1 MSTTPSV
8 VTIPKSI
15 PNYTTLRK
23 CRVCGSSRNYL
34 LPLFTLGEQAVS
46 DFVPREGIHQ
56 GILCPI
62 ELELCELCG
71 LVQSRHTA
79 RQDFLYT
86 RHYWYRSGTT
96 ATMKA
101 ELQDVVESALSRLP
115 FLRKISSG
123 SPYQHIVLDIGS
135 NDGTLLRYYPPHL
148 IRIGVEPANNLATT
162 ENYHDEGLDLI
173 HDFWPPTTA
182 SLPIYKA
189 HVVTACGMFYDLEDP
204 NQFIAAVKQ
213 VLHPDGVFIAQ
224 LMCLKQTLQ
233 MYDVGNLAHEHL
245 EFYSLKSLN
254 YLFHQHGLQIFDIEE
269 NTVNGGSY
277 RLYIRHTD
285 LYKPITPQVDSYFN
299 IEHHMDLSNRDTYY
313 KWFGEVYD
321 RREKVVEYIKGQL
334 LHGKTVHI
342 YGASTK
348 GNVIL
353 QFMGLDHN
361 LIPYA
366 SDRSLEKHGLYTIGT
381 GIPIISEEESRAMK
395 PDNYLILPYAFSQEF
410 IQREMEFLKR
420 GGVFIIPIPNPR
432 IVYMDSSEIKEVAL

>member
-8 VTIPKSI
+8 VTIPKSV
-15 PNYTTLRK
+15 PAYTTPNK
-23 CRVCGSSRNYL
+23 CRVCGSSRNCL

-46 DFVPREGIHQ
+46 DFVPMEGIHQ
-56 GILCPI
+56 GIRCPI

-96 ATMKA
+96 ATMRA
-101 ELQDVVESALSRLP
+101 ELQDVVESALSHLP
-115 FLRKISSG
+115 SLRESNSS
-123 SPYQHIVLDIGS
+123 SPYQYIVLDIGS
-135 NDGTLLRYYPPHL
+135 NDGTLLRYYPPNL

-162 ENYHDEGLDLI
+162 ENYHDEGLELI
-173 HDFWPPTTA
+173 HDFWPPTTTP
-182 SLPIYKA
+182 LPSYKA
-189 HVVTACGMFYDLEDP
+189 HIITACGMFYDLENP
-204 NQFIAAVKQ
+204 NPFIAEIKR
-213 VLHPDGVFIAQ
+213 VLHPDGIFIAQ

-233 MYDVGNLAHEHL
+233 MFDVGNLAHEHL
-245 EFYSLKSLN
+245 EFYSLRSLN
-254 YLFHQHGLQIFDIEE
+254 YLLHKHELQIFDIEE

-285 LYKPITPQVDSYFN
+285 PYKAVTPRVDSCFN
-299 IEHHMDLSNRDTYY
+299 IEHHMNLGNRDTYY

-321 RREKVVEYIKGQL
+321 RGRKVINYIRAQV
-334 LHGKTVHI
+334 LHGRTTHV

-353 QFMGLDHN
+353 QFLGLDHK

-366 SDRSLEKHGLYTIGT
+366 SDRSPEKHGLYTIAT
-381 GIPIISEEESRAMK
+381 WIPIIPEEESRAMK

-420 GGVFIIPIPNPR
+420 GGIFIIPLPNPR
-432 IVYMDSSEIKEVAL
+432 IVYMDSGEIKEIAL